1 MATVLVVEDERD
13 LNRMIRD
20 YLTSKGHDTHAAH
33 DGAAALKAVFDARP
47 DIVVLDLNL
56 PNLDGLEVARVVATQ
71 TAIPTIITTARG
83 EEHDR
88 LAGLTAGA
96 DDYMVKPFSL
106 PELALR
112 IEAVLR
118 RTRRGS
124 VDTAGD
130 TVVSAGDVHIDVD
143 RRIVTVAGR
152 RVDLTAAQF
161 AILLTL
167 AESPGRVF
175 TRLQL
180 LDAVQ
185 DTAYEGYERTV
196 DVHIKNI
203 RKRIE
208 ANPREPRR
216 IVTVWGVGY
225 RMEESE

>member
-1 MATVLVVEDERD
+1 MATVLVVDDEHD
-13 LNRMIRD
+13 LNRMICD
-20 YLTSKGHDTHAAH
+20 YLASKGHDTRAAY
-33 DGAAALKAVFDARP
+33 DGAEAIRTVFDTHP
-47 DIVVLDLNL
+47 DIIILDLNL

-83 EEHDR
+83 EEDDR

-96 DDYMVKPFSL
+96 DDYVVKPFSL

-118 RTRRGS
+118 RTRRGPA
-124 VDTAGD
+124 DTSQD
-130 TVVSAGDVHIDVD
+130 TVVSVGDVHIDID

-167 AESPGRVF
+167 AKSPGRVF

-180 LDAVQ
+180 LDSVQ
-185 DTAYEGYERTV
+185 DTTYDGYERTV

-208 ANPREPRR
+208 TDPHAPRR
-216 IVTVWGVGY
+216 IVTVWGIGY
-225 RMEESE
+225 RMEESG